1 MAPVSTFYWILCFI
15 SIGFS
20 FLFLFFDKFL
30 AKFEKSICF
39 LIKSMVWLICY
50 ERLFIYC
57 RIFGLQII
65 ILCWICNL
73 LPHESKAHHYRALC
87 LIFIKLPLQPI
98 GRGYLWSWW
107 MEVGYS
113 VIPFGG
119 GACFYLWPQSHE
131 ECFRTEKKEKIMGRG
146 NKILLLRHPLP
157 PPWQHIGCLA
167 DNLMWMDS
175 FKKNDI
181 CWNSLTRR

>member
-87 LIFIKLPLQPI
+87 LIFIQLPLQPI
-98 GRGYLWSWW
+98 GRRYYGHDEWRWD
-107 MEVGYS
+107 
-113 VIPFGG
+113 I
-119 GACFYLWPQSHE
+119 QSY
-131 ECFRTEKKEKIMGRG
+131 R
-146 NKILLLRHPLP
+146 
-157 PPWQHIGCLA
+157 LA
-167 DNLMWMDS
+167 AEHVFTSGPKAMRNAS
-175 FKKNDI
+175 ERKRK
-181 CWNSLTRR
+181 RK